1 LRRGEEVRYALG
13 VDVGGTKVATAILDQ
28 DGKIIKR
35 LELPS
40 NPIDK
45 EKMFEQVVRC
55 IDGVIEQSTIP
66 FADICGMGI
75 GVPGKINRDEG
86 IAVFQ
91 NNLPWRDFPVVQR
104 LKQRFPIDNIVLD
117 NDVYMATYAEWKLSN
132 LGNEC
137 SFVYLT
143 ISTGISC
150 AIINNGSFIRG
161 EGFAG
166 EVGSLPVLN
175 PFSSGM
181 ITLEQSSSG
190 VAMEKAARHYLRN
203 PQMSTEEFFKQF
215 ELGNELAK
223 ELMKKVI
230 APLAYGVYSII
241 TLLDPQR
248 IVLGG
253 GVVNHNPFMLE
264 LIEEG
269 MKEYFSSGH
278 QYSANKLQL
287 SQLKGD
293 AGITGAG
300 LRAMESMVSSK
311 NLN

>member
-1 LRRGEEVRYALG
+1 
-13 VDVGGTKVATAILDQ
+13 
-28 DGKIIKR
+28 
-35 LELPS
+35 
-40 NPIDK
+40 
-45 EKMFEQVVRC
+45 
-55 IDGVIEQSTIP
+55 
-66 FADICGMGI
+66 
-75 GVPGKINRDEG
+75 
-86 IAVFQ
+86 
-91 NNLPWRDFPVVQR
+91 
-104 LKQRFPIDNIVLD
+104 IDNIVLD

-230 APLAYGVYSII
+230 
-241 TLLDPQR
+241 
-248 IVLGG
+248 
-253 GVVNHNPFMLE
+253 
-264 LIEEG
+264 
-269 MKEYFSSGH
+269 
-278 QYSANKLQL
+278 
-287 SQLKGD
+287 
-293 AGITGAG
+293 
-300 LRAMESMVSSK
+300 
-311 NLN
+311 